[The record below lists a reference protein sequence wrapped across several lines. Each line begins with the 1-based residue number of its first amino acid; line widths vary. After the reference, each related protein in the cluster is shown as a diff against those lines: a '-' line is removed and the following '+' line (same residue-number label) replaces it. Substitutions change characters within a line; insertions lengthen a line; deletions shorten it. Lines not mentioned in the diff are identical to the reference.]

1 MKRQLKFMAAVSV
14 VLVTLSGFAPA
25 RKGGGDFGGCSS
37 HSSSSH
43 SDTDYDAGD
52 GSGSDYGSGGSGSG
66 GHGRFSKAAKRFPV
80 GTEGGYITARITKC
94 VDPQSMSAEVQVE
107 NHAPGSDPFE
117 TYQLHMKFLDA
128 EGNYLSRGAESP
140 VMVEYGKTETTTV
153 IVASSVDAEEIGECV
168 LVSVED

>member
-37 HSSSSH
+37 SSSSSH
-43 SDTDYDAGD
+43 SDTDDD
-52 GSGSDYGSGGSGSG
+52 SGSGYGSGGSGPG
-66 GHGRFSKAAKRFPV
+66 GHGRFSKAVKRFPV

-94 VDPQSMSAEVQVE
+94 VDPASMSAGVQVE
-107 NHAPGSDPFE
+107 NHAPDSDPLT
-117 TYQLHMKFLDA
+117 TYKLHMKFLDA
-128 EGNYLSRGAESP
+128 EGNYLSRGADSP
-140 VMVEYGKTETTTV
+140 VIVKYGETVNTTV

-168 LVSVED
+168 LVKVEE